1 MGVQNERLGYTRL
14 AANWPIRIQTR
25 CTTVYL
31 VQQPDVRYCVS
42 SADSN
47 CTVHQ
52 AVVLDIQYYNYNLY
66 YGVCEFPGV
75 QNERLGYTR
84 LFVCGRRNRRFNI
97 ITGMWNNRTWEL
109 RGVKRLNEEWPK
121 ERWII
126 RQFAIIVNLV
136 SWFIIY
142 LTSREGARKET
153 HKHFL
158 YPGYPNRSFW
168 TPMARLHWFPAIS
181 VLITWL

>member
-1 MGVQNERLGYTRL
+1 VIKTLITGNQCSLAMGVQNE
-14 AANWPIRIQTR
+14 Q
-25 CTTVYL
+25 
-31 VQQPDVRYCVS
+31 
-42 SADSN
+42 
-47 CTVHQ
+47 
-52 AVVLDIQYYNYNLY
+52 
-66 YGVCEFPGV
+66 
-75 QNERLGYTR
+75 LGYTR

-109 RGVKRLNEEWPK
+109 RSVKHINEEWPK

-142 LTSREGARKET
+142 LTPREGARRDT

-158 YPGYPNRSFW
+158 YPGSWYFFGSKFSDLLFLGCTNFFFFLGYSKYWYFYGVTLIKMHILTYFLLFCVNFMFFCVCLFFFLSFSKQIVW
-168 TPMARLHWFPAIS
+168 IQKLMRYLY
-181 VLITWL
+181 

>member
-1 MGVQNERLGYTRL
+1 MIKTLITGNQCSLAMGVQNE
-14 AANWPIRIQTR
+14 Q
-25 CTTVYL
+25 
-31 VQQPDVRYCVS
+31 
-42 SADSN
+42 
-47 CTVHQ
+47 
-52 AVVLDIQYYNYNLY
+52 
-66 YGVCEFPGV
+66 
-75 QNERLGYTR
+75 LGYTR

-109 RGVKRLNEEWPK
+109 RSVKHINEEWPK

-142 LTSREGARKET
+142 LTPREGARRDT

-158 YPGYPNRSFW
+158 YPGSWYFFGSKFSDLLFLGCTNFFFFW
-168 TPMARLHWFPAIS
+168 GTRNIGTFMG
-181 VLITWL
+181 